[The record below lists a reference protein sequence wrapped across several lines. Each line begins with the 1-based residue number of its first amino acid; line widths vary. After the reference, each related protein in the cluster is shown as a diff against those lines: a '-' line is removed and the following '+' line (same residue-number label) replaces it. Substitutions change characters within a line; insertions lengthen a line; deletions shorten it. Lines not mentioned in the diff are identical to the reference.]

1 MELGL
6 TNEGGGEFIRFKPR
20 DNVWV
25 LDGEE
30 TNLKGFILDPS
41 SLKTGWGL
49 IQAGEAPDWQ
59 WDQNLGVKG
68 QKPEGDYKRGFA
80 IDVFVK
86 DFGWREWSSNG
97 FGVNKGF
104 QTLWGNLQ
112 GGIAENKDKCVQV
125 ICEEAVN
132 ENLGKGRTT
141 RIPMFKIGNW
151 VESPKMAEQTTQK
164 SEPIAENIF

>member
-1 MELGL
+1 MSLGL

-30 TNLKGFILDPS
+30 TDVKGFTLDPS
-41 SLKTGWGL
+41 SLKTGWGC
-49 IQAGEAPDWQ
+49 IQQGQAPDWQ

-68 QKPEGDYKRGFA
+68 KKPEGDYKRGFA
-80 IDVFVK
+80 VDVFVK
-86 DFGWREWSSNG
+86 DVGWREWSSNG

-104 QTLWGNLQ
+104 QTLWGDIEK
-112 GGIAENKDKCVQV
+112 GFKENPEKCVQIIYEKSV
-125 ICEEAVN
+125 SEAIGV
-132 ENLGKGRTT
+132 GGT
-141 RIPMFKIGNW
+141 RIPMFTVGSW
-151 VESPKMAEQTTQK
+151 VEAPKMAEETTQK